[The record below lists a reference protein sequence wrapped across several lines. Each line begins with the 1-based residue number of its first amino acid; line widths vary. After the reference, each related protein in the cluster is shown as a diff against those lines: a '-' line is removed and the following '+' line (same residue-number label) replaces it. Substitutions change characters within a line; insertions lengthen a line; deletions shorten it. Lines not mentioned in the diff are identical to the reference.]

1 MGMGA
6 VGSILPGRVLLDTHA
21 LLWWL
26 VDDPRLSQR
35 ARDVIRAADTAVLVS
50 SASGWEIGT
59 KHRLGR
65 LPEATEIVHN
75 LPPLL
80 RRSRMEVLPIAPEH
94 ALAAGLLPGSHRD
107 PFDRM
112 LIAQARLEQL
122 PIVTNDPVF
131 ARYEVEVVW

>member
-1 MGMGA
+1 MGA
-6 VGSILPGRVLLDTHA
+6 VGAALPDRVLLDTHT

-26 VDDPRLSQR
+26 FDDPRLSER
-35 ARDVIRAADTAVLVS
+35 ARDVIRSADTAVLVS

-65 LPEATEIVHN
+65 LPEATEVVGN

-80 RRSRMEVLPIAPEH
+80 RRSRMEILPIALEH
-94 ALAAGLLPGSHRD
+94 ALAAGMLPGPHRD

-112 LIAQARLEQL
+112 LIAQAGLERL

-131 ARYEVEVVW
+131 ARYEVDVVW

>member
-1 MGMGA
+1 MGE
-6 VGSILPGRVLLDTHA
+6 VGWVLPDRVLLDTHA

-26 VDDPRLSQR
+26 FDDPRLSER
-35 ARDVIRAADTAVLVS
+35 ARDVIRSADTAVLVS

-65 LPEATEIVHN
+65 LPEATEVVGN

-80 RRSRMEVLPIAPEH
+80 RRSRMDVLPIALEH
-94 ALAAGLLPGSHRD
+94 ALAAGMLPGPHRD
-107 PFDRM
+107 PFDRI
-112 LIAQARLEQL
+112 LIAQARLERL

-131 ARYEVEVVW
+131 ARYEVDVVW

>member
-1 MGMGA
+1 VGA
-6 VGSILPGRVLLDTHA
+6 VGSVLPDRVLLDTHA

-26 VDDPRLSQR
+26 FDDPRLSER
-35 ARDVIRAADTAVLVS
+35 ARDVIRSADTVVLVS

-65 LPEATEIVHN
+65 LPEATEVVHN

-80 RRSRMEVLPIAPEH
+80 RRSRMEVLPIALEH
-94 ALAAGLLPGSHRD
+94 ALAAGMLPGPHRD

-112 LIAQARLEQL
+112 LIAQARLERL

-131 ARYEVEVVW
+131 ARYEVEVLW

>member
-1 MGMGA
+1 VGA
-6 VGSILPGRVLLDTHA
+6 VGSVLPDRVLLDTHA

-26 VDDPRLSQR
+26 FDDPRLSER
-35 ARDVIRAADTAVLVS
+35 ARDVIRSVDTVVLVS

-65 LPEATEIVHN
+65 LPEATEVVHN

-80 RRSRMEVLPIAPEH
+80 RRSRIEVLPIALEH
-94 ALAAGLLPGSHRD
+94 ALAAGMLPGPHRD

-112 LIAQARLEQL
+112 LIAQARLERL

-131 ARYEVEVVW
+131 ARYEVEVLW

>member
-1 MGMGA
+1 MGA
-6 VGSILPGRVLLDTHA
+6 VGSVLPDRVLLDTHA

-26 VDDPRLSQR
+26 FDDPRLSER
-35 ARDVIRAADTAVLVS
+35 ARDVIRSADTAVLVS

-59 KHRLGR
+59 KYRLGR
-65 LPEATEIVHN
+65 LPEATEVVHN

-80 RRSRMEVLPIAPEH
+80 RRSRMEVLPIALEH
-94 ALAAGLLPGSHRD
+94 ALAAGMLPGPHRD
-107 PFDRM
+107 PFDRT
-112 LIAQARLEQL
+112 LIAQAGLERL